1 MPRPARAAKWPV
13 LAAVLLLQG
22 CSASIVPPETG
33 TALPASPEP
42 PAASDPNEKEDG
54 GGAMST
60 LKALLPQGRPIVG
73 TPTEL
78 YTRIARGAL
87 TCWFGA
93 SGPLKT
99 GFIYH
104 AEAAPPSKGG
114 RSEIVIR
121 VRDKSSADP
130 RSLRAYRIVIAP
142 GETGPV
148 IEVENVTIPEPLAAQ
163 LGDDVRRW
171 AADVEGCSATP
182 ATATWTADEGGHT
195 SGAAAAS
202 KDKATGKKSGQK
214 KK

>member
-1 MPRPARAAKWPV
+1 
-13 LAAVLLLQG
+13 
-22 CSASIVPPETG
+22 
-33 TALPASPEP
+33 
-42 PAASDPNEKEDG
+42 
-54 GGAMST
+54 MST

-171 AADVEGCSATP
+171 AADEEGCSTTP
-182 ATATWTADEGGHT
+182 ATATWTADKGGHAT
-195 SGAAAAS
+195 GAAAAS